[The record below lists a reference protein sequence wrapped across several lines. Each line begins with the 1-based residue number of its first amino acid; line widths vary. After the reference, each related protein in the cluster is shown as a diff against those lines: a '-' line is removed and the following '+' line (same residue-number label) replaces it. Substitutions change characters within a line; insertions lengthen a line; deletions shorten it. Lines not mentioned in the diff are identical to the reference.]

1 MALTKITGNSIQDG
15 TVIAADIADGTVTG
29 SKIGVNSVSGNNIGI
44 RAISANN
51 FAAGVITSNV
61 LASNLNISISRTSES
76 ANLNVLAIGG
86 NVNLDVV
93 NSAIHFF
100 DANTTANVTFNI
112 RGNTQNTFDA
122 VTTIGQS
129 TSVVAIVKH
138 GTERHTANVYVDGVL
153 QTPFYAANTRPG
165 WKTISNQELNI
176 FAYSII
182 KTAANQYTVVASNT
196 LFGMS

>member
-1 MALTKITGNSIQDG
+1 MPLTKITGDIIQDAS
-15 TVIAADIADGTVTG
+15 IASADLISNLTISLART
-29 SKIGVNSVSGNNIGI
+29 IENANVNS
-44 RAISANN
+44 
-51 FAAGVITSNV
+51 
-61 LASNLNISISRTSES
+61 
-76 ANLNVLAIGG
+76 LAIGG

-100 DANTTANVTFNI
+100 NANTTANVTFNI

-129 TSVVAIVKH
+129 ASVVAIVKH
-138 GTERHTANVYVDGVL
+138 GTQRHTANVFVDGVL
-153 QTPFYAANTRPG
+153 QTPFYASNTRPD